1 MTTQTVRSALM
12 RDLLMMATCM
22 RKEMRYLRLLQKVIA
37 AVVVVVVVVVI

>member
-1 MTTQTVRSALM
+1 M

-22 RKEMRYLRLLQKVIA
+22 RKEMSCLRLLQKVIA